1 VVVVANRRKRFVL
14 LPGLLWRRCISSA
27 GVEIS

>member
-14 LPGLLWRRCISSA
+14 LLGLHWWRCIP
-27 GVEIS
+27 